1 METQNFEMEMRGFGC
16 PSCVYTIEKT
26 GRKIPAVKNI
36 AVNLANQRIY
46 IEHTG
51 DRAEIV
57 QKISEIVHR
66 IGHEVRELPS
76 QTTA

>member
-1 METQNFEMEMRGFGC
+1 MDTEKLEMEMLGFGC

-26 GRKIPAVKNI
+26 GRKIPTITNI
-36 AVNLANQRIY
+36 SVNLANQRIY

-57 QKISEIVHR
+57 QKISEIINR

-76 QTTA
+76 AVSV